1 MGKIQ
6 RIMKKN
12 LLDLAIIFIWVVL
25 FQAVLLNDWTG
36 AQDHRHKN
44 NHHSGHHQAHHGG
57 VLNVIS
63 KCEIGHIEVHVDED
77 VLEVWFVGGG
87 RDTHRSVPIQA
98 EEMALAVTFSDGSE
112 RTLLL
117 KADPMK
123 LAGEKI
129 GHCSRFSARAD
140 WLIEANEFEARGEIV
155 FKGIRRPLIIKYP
168 KGYDPWHG
176 TQ

>member
-1 MGKIQ
+1 
-6 RIMKKN
+6 MKGN
-12 LLDLAIIFIWVVL
+12 LPVLVIIFIWIVL
-25 FQAVLLNDWTG
+25 LQTMLLNDWTG
-36 AQDHRHKN
+36 AQDHHHKK
-44 NHHSGHHQAHHGG
+44 NHHNGHHEAHHGG

-63 KCEIGHIEVHVDED
+63 MCEIGHVEVRVDED

-98 EEMALAVTFSDGSE
+98 AEVALAVTFPDGSE
-112 RTLLL
+112 RILLL

-129 GHCSRFSARAD
+129 GHCSRFSTRAD
-140 WLIEANEFEARGEIV
+140 WLIEFNEFEARGEIV

-168 KGYDPWHG
+168 KGYDPGHG